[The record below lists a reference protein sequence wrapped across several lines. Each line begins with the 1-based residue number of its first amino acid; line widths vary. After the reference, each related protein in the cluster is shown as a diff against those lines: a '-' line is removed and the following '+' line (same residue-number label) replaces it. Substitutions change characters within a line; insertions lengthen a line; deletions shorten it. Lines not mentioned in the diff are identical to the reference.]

1 LNNYGKFFHPGNLG
15 NITQEDF
22 RAFLAFKNNRHWAN
36 IQRQPNIYADMDR
49 LKAALAVLLDED
61 LTRLGRN
68 TAKPTDTFGKRYI
81 AINEACHRI
90 AGEINQPL
98 ALVDSMFS
106 LIVHGAESRLVSS
119 STFGGGN
126 GGGEITEPAAMPVD
140 TSLGD
145 SFVFPLEKYLEDFLV
160 SNWDKTVLGKML
172 ALHVEDEESPT
183 QYPTDLGPIDI
194 LARDKGNHDWGR
206 HRAEEGQ
213 ELRCGG
219 RPDFSIHGMGQEAQG
234 DRWKMLGA
242 SSLPALPTTGSNMR
256 CW

>member
-15 NITQEDF
+15 KITQEDF

-49 LKAALAVLLDED
+49 LKAALAVLLDEG
-61 LTRLGRN
+61 LTRLGGIRRN
-68 TAKPTDTFGKRYI
+68 PQTPSASGTLQSMRHATGSPAKSTSP
-81 AINEACHRI
+81 
-90 AGEINQPL
+90 

-106 LIVHGAESRLVSS
+106 PIVHGAESPLVSS

-140 TSLGD
+140 MSLGD

-219 RPDFSIHGMGQEAQG
+219 RPDFSIHGTGQEAQG